1 MINEKILVP
10 AIFALFIVLEAI
22 TGRFLQ
28 KEKGSTRD
36 IVIEAASSLT
46 IVLITV
52 PLIFAVAPLLVDA
65 VRPGSANALA
75 GLPWWAML
83 AILLVADDMTQYWWH
98 RASHT
103 FGIDGGKV
111 GAFRKASP

>member
-52 PLIFAVAPLLVDA
+52 PLIFAVAPLLVEA
-65 VRPGSANALA
+65 VRPGSADALA

-83 AILLVADDMTQYWWH
+83 AIRRRLAPVGL
-98 RASHT
+98 S
-103 FGIDGGKV
+103 KV
-111 GAFRKASP
+111 SATNAIGAFSIGSEPLSLSTP